1 MKIKT
6 MDDLFLEQIEDLY
19 DAEQRL
25 VKALPKMAE
34 ASTSQALRDAIESH
48 LEQTKRHVSRLER
61 VFGELGKDPK
71 GQTCEAMKGLVEEG
85 EDTIAEIPNI
95 LLRDAGII
103 AAGNR
108 VEHYEIASYG
118 SAKSFAKTLGLDG
131 VVSLLD
137 QTLQEEKE
145 ADQILTRLAEGM
157 VNEQALRAGELQ
169 PR

>member
-48 LEQTKRHVSRLER
+48 LEQTKGHVSRLER
-61 VFGELGKDPK
+61 IFGELGKDAK
-71 GQTCEAMKGLVEEG
+71 GQTCEAMKGLVKEG
-85 EDTIAEIPNI
+85 EDTIGEISNI

-108 VEHYEIASYG
+108 VEHYEIAAYG
-118 SAKSFAKTLGLDG
+118 SAKSFAKTLGLHG
-131 VVSLLD
+131 VVALLE
-137 QTLQEEKE
+137 QTLREEKE
-145 ADQILTRLAEGM
+145 ADQILTRLAESM

-169 PR
+169 AR